1 MTLQDWGAI
10 GELVGGVAVIATLVY
25 LALQIRQYALGM
37 SSATFHS
44 SMQGFNQI
52 NAMLVSNP
60 ALASMYDRGM
70 ESPSSLSPQRC
81 WAQLNRISVR
91 QQGGTLIRAAA
102 MTIVEVLLFGA
113 CLFGAAGSLSWPM
126 AWAVLGIYSLPKA
139 AAFAFLDPEL
149 LRERAAPGPGVDRG
163 DVVLATLG
171 FLALYPGTF
180 VVAGLDAVRFGPA
193 LPMAQSV
200 QVAALLVF
208 ALGYGFAYW
217 AVYSNPFFATFVR
230 IQEDRDHSVVSSG
243 PYALIRHPGYAG
255 VLLAHL
261 ALPFA
266 LGSIWALL
274 PAALGTL
281 FFVARTSREDRTLR
295 DRLVGYR
302 EYQVRVRW
310 RLLPGVW

>member
-1 MTLQDWGAI
+1 
-10 GELVGGVAVIATLVY
+10 
-25 LALQIRQYALGM
+25 
-37 SSATFHS
+37 
-44 SMQGFNQI
+44 
-52 NAMLVSNP
+52 
-60 ALASMYDRGM
+60 
-70 ESPSSLSPQRC
+70 
-81 WAQLNRISVR
+81 
-91 QQGGTLIRAAA
+91 LIRATAV
-102 MTIVEVLLFGA
+102 TIAEVLLFGA

-149 LRERAAPGPGVDRG
+149 LRERVAPGPGVDRG

-171 FLALYPGTF
+171 FLALYPVTF

-200 QVAALLVF
+200 QVAALLVY

-255 VLLAHL
+255 ALLAHL

-266 LGSIWALL
+266 LESIWALL
-274 PAALGTL
+274 PAALATL

-302 EYQVRVRW
+302 EYQARVRW
-310 RLLPGVW
+310 RLLPRVW